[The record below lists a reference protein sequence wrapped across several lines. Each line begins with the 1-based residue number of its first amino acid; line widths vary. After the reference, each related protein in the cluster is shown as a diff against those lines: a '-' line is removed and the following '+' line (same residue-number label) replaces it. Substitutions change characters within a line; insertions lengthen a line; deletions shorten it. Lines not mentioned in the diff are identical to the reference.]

1 MPKIKM
7 IESAPK
13 GRTFH
18 LTTMGDK
25 IGGFGSGNIFRLANK
40 SDIPLYL
47 LSGDPKGSY
56 EMLKVTG
63 TKVADAKK
71 ADGYD
76 PADVGDGYVLV
87 ADGDIKPWPVNWL
100 TVDDEERVYINIADL
115 SKAVEFLT
123 NGRT

>member
-18 LTTMGDK
+18 LTTMDDK
-25 IGGFGSGNIFRLANK
+25 IGGFLSGDVFRLANK

-47 LSGDPKGSY
+47 LSGDPKGPH
-56 EMLKVTG
+56 EMMKVTG
-63 TKVADAKK
+63 TKLADAKT

-76 PADVGDGYVLV
+76 PADWGDGYVLV
-87 ADGDIKPWPVNWL
+87 TDGDIKPWPVNWL
-100 TVDDEERVYINIADL
+100 TVDDEERVFIDIADVG
-115 SKAVEFLT
+115 KAIEFLT
-123 NGRT
+123 KN